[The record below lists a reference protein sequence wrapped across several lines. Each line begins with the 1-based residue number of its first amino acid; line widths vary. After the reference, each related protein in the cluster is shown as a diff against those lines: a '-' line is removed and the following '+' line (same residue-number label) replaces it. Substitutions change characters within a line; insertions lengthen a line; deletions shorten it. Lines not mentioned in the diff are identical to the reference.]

1 MRILPLMF
9 FTALPLLAQAETWT
23 ASSSREGDQ
32 WAVDTDSIKT
42 VNVAGKSLKQALVRA
57 KYKEVTEDY
66 GRKYNETLTT
76 DVYDCQGKTSATRDE
91 KLALDGQPVHS
102 RSTPDDQL
110 EFIDIFPNTA
120 SADIAKVICGK

>member
-1 MRILPLMF
+1 MRILPLLF
-9 FTALPLLAQAETWT
+9 LTALPLLAHAETWT
-23 ASSSREGDQ
+23 AASAREGDQ
-32 WAVDTDSIKT
+32 WTVDTDSIKT
-42 VNVAGKSLKQALVRA
+42 VTVAGKTLKQALVRA

-76 DVYDCQGKTSATRDE
+76 DVYDCQGKTSATREE

-120 SADIAKVICGK
+120 SADIAKAICGK

>member
-1 MRILPLMF
+1 MRILPLVF
-9 FTALPLLAQAETWT
+9 LTALPLLAQAETWT
-23 ASSSREGDQ
+23 AASSREGDQ

>member
-1 MRILPLMF
+1 MRILPFVFL
-9 FTALPLLAQAETWT
+9 TALPLLAQAETWT
-23 ASSSREGDQ
+23 TASSREGDQ

-42 VNVAGKSLKQALVRA
+42 VSVAGKSLKQALVRA

-76 DVYDCQGKTSATRDE
+76 DVYDCHGKTSATREE

>member
-1 MRILPLMF
+1 MKTLSLVLLL
-9 FTALPLLAQAETWT
+9 ALPLFAQAETWSN
-23 ASSSREGDQ
+23 ASNRDGDN
-32 WAVDTDSIKT
+32 WTVDTDSVKT
-42 VNVAGKSLKQALVRA
+42 VTVTGKTLKQAMVRA

-76 DVYDCQGKTSATRDE
+76 DVYDCQGKTSATREE